1 MENIEETKIDLLV
14 DDINIEIPETR
25 IEPNIKDISP
35 PENKI
40 YYSKSLNG
48 FIFAA
53 FHKEMIKEED
63 IEITKEEHES
73 LMNGLSE
80 GKILYQKKNG
90 RPGLKDRDPPT
101 QEQIDNLNKRLRS
114 EAYVSEADPLFFKS
128 QRGEATIQEWQD
140 KIEEIRSRY
149 PVSSETPEVSVK

>member
-1 MENIEETKIDLLV
+1 MENTMENIEENKTEFMITDLQTTETKI
-14 DDINIEIPETR
+14 
-25 IEPNIKDISP
+25 EPAAEVDISIP
-35 PENKI
+35 SENKI

-48 FIFAA
+48 FIFES

-90 RPGLKDRDPPT
+90 RPGLKDSDPPT
-101 QEQIDNLNKRLRS
+101 QEQIDALNKRLRS
-114 EAYVSEADPLFFKS
+114 SAYISEADPLFFK
-128 QRGEATIQEWQD
+128 
-140 KIEEIRSRY
+140 
-149 PVSSETPEVSVK
+149 